1 MRDSISGTIGAH
13 EAAIRACFGRLADLI
28 GGAGHAAGPN
38 GVGCDRRTRP
48 DHPELAG
55 ATRVG
60 TARGRGPKLPG
71 DKRNLEKIRLWP
83 RR

>member
-1 MRDSISGTIGAH
+1 MRDSIRGAH
-13 EAAIRACFGRLADLI
+13 EATIRACFGRLADLI
-28 GGAGHAAGPN
+28 GGVGHAAGPN

-60 TARGRGPKLPG
+60 TARRSADVLPYRCVS
-71 DKRNLEKIRLWP
+71 DSTA
-83 RR
+83 